1 MIYKSYLVEQ
11 DVKKIE
17 KKIGLFYGE
26 NIGLI
31 NDLKQLIKNS
41 YKNSNIIRLNE
52 EEILKQNNILLK
64 EISNDSLFEE
74 EKIIF
79 INQVSD
85 KTLDFI
91 VEIEKLREDKK
102 VYLFSAILEKKSKL
116 RNYFEKSDHCFI
128 VPCYEDNEITLK
140 KIIHNAL
147 KDFKGIT
154 TQNLNLI
161 LENCRFN
168 RAKLNNELNKI
179 KVFFHD
185 KILDTEKLEN
195 LLNIKTNDDFDKIK
209 DAALLGKKETTNE
222 LLSDTVFESDKNI
235 FYLNTINQRLK
246 RLLEISNDNKN
257 IEKAVNNVKPP
268 IFWKDKPNFIA
279 QAKIW
284 DSNKIKS
291 TMKVTYNLEIKIKS
305 NSSINKQIL
314 IKKLLIDLCEL
325 ANSS

>member
-1 MIYKSYLVEQ
+1 MIYKSYVVEQ
-11 DVKKIE
+11 DIKKID

-41 YKNSNIIRLNE
+41 YKNSKIIRLNE

-64 EISNDSLFEE
+64 EVTNDSLFEE

-91 VEIEKLREDKK
+91 LEIEKLLENKK
-102 VYLFSAILEKKSKL
+102 VYLFSGILEKKSKL

-161 LENCRFN
+161 LENCSFN

-185 KILDTEKLEN
+185 KILDTKKLEN

-209 DAALLGKKETTNE
+209 DAVLLGKRETTNK

-246 RLLEISNDNKN
+246 KLLEISNNNN
-257 IEKAVNNVKPP
+257 IEKAVNNLKPP
-268 IFWKDKPNFIA
+268 IFWKDKPNFIE

-284 DSNKIKS
+284 DSKKIRS
-291 TMKVTYNLEIKIKS
+291 TMKATYDLEVKIKS

>member
-91 VEIEKLREDKK
+91 VEI
-102 VYLFSAILEKKSKL
+102 
-116 RNYFEKSDHCFI
+116 
-128 VPCYEDNEITLK
+128 
-140 KIIHNAL
+140 
-147 KDFKGIT
+147 
-154 TQNLNLI
+154 
-161 LENCRFN
+161 
-168 RAKLNNELNKI
+168 
-179 KVFFHD
+179 
-185 KILDTEKLEN
+185 DT
-195 LLNIKTNDDFDKIK
+195 
-209 DAALLGKKETTNE
+209 
-222 LLSDTVFESDKNI
+222 
-235 FYLNTINQRLK
+235 
-246 RLLEISNDNKN
+246 
-257 IEKAVNNVKPP
+257 
-268 IFWKDKPNFIA
+268 W
-279 QAKIW
+279 
-284 DSNKIKS
+284 
-291 TMKVTYNLEIKIKS
+291 
-305 NSSINKQIL
+305 
-314 IKKLLIDLCEL
+314 
-325 ANSS
+325 